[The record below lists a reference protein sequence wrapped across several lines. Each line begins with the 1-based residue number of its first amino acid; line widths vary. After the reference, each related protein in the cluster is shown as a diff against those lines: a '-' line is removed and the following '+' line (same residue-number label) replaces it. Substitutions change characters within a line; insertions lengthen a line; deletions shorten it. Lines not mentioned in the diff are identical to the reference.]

1 MKKMSYVSA
10 IDAVLSGAPV
20 EGEVAERLTALRG
33 SLAKRSASKSGKP
46 TKTQIAN
53 EGLKERILEVLT
65 SEGVTAKAVGE
76 ALEVSSQKASALLKQ
91 LVDTGKVAKET
102 VKGKSLFRLAE

>member
-1 MKKMSYVSA
+1 MTKIEMINSMLTKYEFSTEE
-10 IDAVLSGAPV
+10 V
-20 EGEVAERLTALRG
+20 EFLTKYRE
-33 SLAKRSASKSGKP
+33 SIAKANARKSTKP

-65 SEGVTAKAVGE
+65 NEGVTAKAVGE

-91 LVDTGKVAKET
+91 LVETGKVAKET

>member
-1 MKKMSYVSA
+1 MTKIEMINSMLTKYEFSTEE
-10 IDAVLSGAPV
+10 V
-20 EGEVAERLTALRG
+20 EFLIKYRE
-33 SLAKRSASKSGKP
+33 SIAKANARKSTKP

>member
-1 MKKMSYVSA
+1 MTKIEMINSMLTKYEFTA
-10 IDAVLSGAPV
+10 EEV
-20 EGEVAERLTALRG
+20 EFLTKYRESVAKANAR
-33 SLAKRSASKSGKP
+33 KSTKP

-65 SEGVTAKAVGE
+65 SEGVTAKSVGE